1 MEIFEVIFA
10 ALGVGISVITFFLK
24 KESRRVDQIEDSML
38 QVQKNLTRNNCRDDE
53 RWHWVDKNMEDR
65 REDIRKLFDLIRDVE
80 QRACDDRR
88 K

>member
-1 MEIFEVIFA
+1 MEISEVIFA